1 MVQRE
6 IQKEAKKVKETDIV
20 KEDIALTFDFLRF
33 VLRNP
38 RILREIPNRS
48 EVELLT
54 REFVK
59 RKMDDESK
67 TTLER
72 NKTVSFTSN
81 RVFKKVGT

>member
-6 IQKEAKKVKETDIV
+6 IQKEAKKVKETDII

-33 VLRNP
+33 ALRNP

-54 REFVK
+54 RELVK

-67 TTLER
+67 TTLEG
-72 NKTVSFTSN
+72 NKTISFISN